1 MSVRLA
7 RLHLAGAA
15 RRARALAALAGA
27 GVLLV
32 AGPLAAQFPQDTLV
46 RDTLPPRDTVNT
58 TEKYLEAQ
66 QALTVRLPVL
76 PHLDLASPRLPMSR
90 IVLDR
95 DSLDWAMAETLGD
108 LLQRV
113 PGVYLLRGGWVGRT
127 EYPNFQGRGPASVEY
142 LLDGMPY
149 LPIGSDSVG
158 VDPSFFS
165 LSLFERVEIERW
177 PGLLRVHLFTR
188 RHALKAPGSRIGIS
202 SGDKQIARYIG
213 ALQKRYASGLGFGMG
228 GERMVAPTATGSSS
242 DFDIT
247 NIWLQLGYVPSDR
260 LGVQAQ
266 LLNSSPDRKRFI
278 DGSTGIPDT
287 LELALRGKRQDLELR
302 GFWRSRPGDQGLR
315 VDLLLGRTRWEGQG
329 LSEEI
334 RQGGVQVGLRTPTFG
349 ASARLLNRSRYSPW
363 DARAEAGWTP
373 LAGVSA
379 AAEAGLTTHDA
390 GRTSRWVGI
399 RGGLALPLGFTAAA
413 ALRSGSVV
421 ATPTI
426 LSQKAQ
432 SLTDWQ
438 ATLGWQRPWAG
449 LEVGYARSDAF
460 APTAYRPFLPKIAA
474 LAPAGPSDWVTVNW
488 RLRPKS
494 WLTFEGW
501 YSDPTGARVPDGLP
515 ATHSITSATI
525 RSKFWRTFRSGIFD
539 FKAQVAFESFG
550 DGIIGRDS
558 AGAAIALDGASF
570 WRTNI
575 EIRLD
580 QFMLYWDRYNLQASR
595 KTYVPGFRM
604 LNFGSTFGVRWE
616 FTN

>member
-1 MSVRLA
+1 MSFRLA
-7 RLHLAGAA
+7 RLHPAGAA
-15 RRARALAALAGA
+15 RRVRALAALAGA
-27 GVLLV
+27 GLVLL

-66 QALTVRLPVL
+66 EALTVRLPVL
-76 PHLDLASPRLPMSR
+76 PHLTLESPRPPMSR
-90 IVLDR
+90 VVLDR

-127 EYPNFQGRGPASVEY
+127 EYPNFQGRGPSAVEY
-142 LLDGMPY
+142 LLDGVPY

-188 RHALKAPGSRIGIS
+188 RHSLKAPGSRIGIS

-213 ALQKRYASGLGFGMG
+213 ALQKRYPSGFGFGMG

-247 NIWLQLGYVPSDR
+247 NIWLQLGYVPSER
-260 LGVQAQ
+260 LGVQVQ
-266 LLNSSPDRKRFI
+266 LVNSSPDRKRFI
-278 DGSTGIPDT
+278 DGSTGVPDT
-287 LELALRGKRQDLELR
+287 LELALRGKRQDLEFR
-302 GFWRSRPGDQGLR
+302 GAWRSQPGEQGLR
-315 VDLLLGRTRWEGQG
+315 VDLLLGRTKWEGQG

-349 ASARLLNRSRYSPW
+349 ASARVLNRSRYSPW
-363 DARAEAGWTP
+363 DVRAEAGWTP
-373 LAGVSA
+373 VAGVSA
-379 AAEAGLTTHDA
+379 AAEAGLTTHD
-390 GRTSRWVGI
+390 GDRTSRWVGL
-399 RGGLALPLGFTAAA
+399 RGGLGLPLGFTAAA
-413 ALRSGSVV
+413 ALRTGSIV

-426 LSQKAQ
+426 LAQ
-432 SLTDWQ
+432 QAQDLTDWQ
-438 ATLGWQRPWAG
+438 ASIGWQRPWAG

-460 APTAYRPFLPKIAA
+460 APTAYRPFLPKIAG
-474 LAPAGPSDWVTVNW
+474 LAPSGATDWVTVNW
-488 RLRPKS
+488 RLRPRT

-501 YSDPTGARVPDGLP
+501 YSDPTGSRLPDGLP

-558 AGAAIALDGASF
+558 TGGAIALEGASF